1 MAEIDNTQSFK
12 GRTTVFDGS
21 NENYNAWLGDK
32 ATTLN
37 FTDWL
42 NEKNAGRTNNV
53 DTTLVNASDANNEFG
68 LLSTDTASPYQDWEN
83 FYKIFGS
90 SAAQEAPIES
100 AAPSL
105 AASASAPV
113 TLLSGQNTFPDLK
126 IDPRNDAP
134 ALSAPAELTVP
145 TSVMGMFPEVE
156 AMQRALYQ
164 QKQNEAM
171 QAQAMQFAR
180 LDPFEKASYGLAMG
194 GQQLGGAIGGALGA
208 KDPQMQMIG
217 LQSRI
222 LSELIPGNPAQN
234 IQIAQKYA
242 RFAPELAMKINNDAL
257 DQLVKMKQASSTA
270 RQGTTEKLQIL
281 DRLNEVNDALQTISP
296 DAPKYKTLLNNK
308 SLLESQLNKAEATPN
323 EIQIATKLALQKGA
337 EGTEAF
343 KTEFNS
349 QLLRLT
355 TKETNPPAKEEI
367 FDLVDKIKTLD
378 PVKDKFEYDTYK
390 ARIEKLN
397 KGKSL
402 EETIGE
408 SFGMLGKALI
418 AAQKKEGEE
427 TGKYTAENFKNLG
440 SSVAA
445 GTASK
450 RNLATL
456 ENALDNAFT
465 GKFAEGKEA
474 VVGALISL
482 GIPVGSDLKNATSNT
497 QLIQAM
503 GTRYIF
509 PLVKNYPGSL
519 AAKELASLEK
529 TAPNALQQPETIKR
543 LVNLLKVDLAENEY
557 TYNKAKDYKKSNKE
571 SLIGFNEADSRIEF
585 QNKLGRLQELVTNVK
600 RKNSKTAEEDAQIN
614 QLKKEL
620 YIGG

>member
-1 MAEIDNTQSFK
+1 MVTPTYTIPMDTLFASPSTASENLDDLTLQAGQNRITQADLARPEFDRIMASKLEPSPFTPAILDNTQLIP
-12 GRTTVFDGS
+12 
-21 NENYNAWLGDK
+21 NAEPYS
-32 ATTLN
+32 A
-37 FTDWL
+37 
-42 NEKNAGRTNNV
+42 
-53 DTTLVNASDANNEFG
+53 
-68 LLSTDTASPYQDWEN
+68 LSIRQAPPSIVGGMFSPE
-83 FYKIFGS
+83 IS
-90 SAAQEAPIES
+90 RAQEMEY
-100 AAPSL
+100 
-105 AASASAPV
+105 
-113 TLLSGQNTFPDLK
+113 
-126 IDPRNDAP
+126 
-134 ALSAPAELTVP
+134 
-145 TSVMGMFPEVE
+145 
-156 AMQRALYQ
+156 MQRRQAAM
-164 QKQNEAM
+164 QNEAM
-171 QAQAMQFAR
+171 AYAQLSPMQQAQFSFYR
-180 LDPFEKASYGLAMG
+180 G
-194 GQQLGGAIGGALGA
+194 GQQLGDVLGGALGG
-208 KDPQMQMIG
+208 KDPQLQMIG
-217 LQSRI
+217 LQQQI
-222 LSELIPGNPAQN
+222 LSELDPSDPQ
-234 IQIAQKYA
+234 QQLMVAQKYA
-242 RFAPELAMKINNDAL
+242 RSAPDLAMKIADNARSS
-257 DQLVKMKQASSTA
+257 LVKIAQANKE
-270 RQGTTEKLQIL
+270 RKLSISQP
-281 DRLNEVNDALQTISP
+281 LQVATRIREINAAQRNLSKDSP
-296 DAPKYKTLLNNK
+296 EYQD
-308 SLLESQLNKAEATPN
+308 LESEKTQLQKSEKQEATPN

-337 EGTEAF
+337 EGTPEF
-343 KTEFNS
+343 NTEFNS

-355 TKETNPPAKEEI
+355 SKETKPLAKEEI

-378 PVKDKFEYDTYK
+378 PIKDKFEYDTLK
-390 ARIEKLN
+390 ARIEKLT

-408 SFGMLGKALI
+408 GFGILGKAL
-418 AAQKKEGEE
+418 AAGQKKEFEE

-450 RNLATL
+450 RNIATL
-456 ENALDNAFT
+456 ETSLENAFT

-543 LVNLLKVDLAENEY
+543 LVSLLKVDLAENEY
-557 TYNKAKDYKKSNKE
+557 TYNRAKDYKKANKD
-571 SLIGFNEADSRIEF
+571 SLMGFNEADQRIEF

-600 RKNSKTAEEDAQIN
+600 RKKSKTPEEDAEIN